1 MKKVSFFFAGITS
14 YMLICYTLL
23 FAIYMIFNTNPF
35 LYYGSRSLQT
45 MYQIKGY
52 INATTIQKPRL
63 LIFSGSNSIYG
74 FDSSIIKENT
84 PFYPINFATN
94 AAVPINFHI
103 DKIIQNAKSGD
114 YVFLPLEFTYY
125 TKTEPKDDQYY
136 IHNMLLWGD
145 GYNNKY
151 ISIVSIIKIYISAT
165 APSNIYKV
173 LQPRWRKEQTSIDNP
188 IQQWQEHI
196 KNEGIGHESLNAYGD
211 SGYHEGETK
220 KNIYNTYFTDDI
232 KISNFFISEYK
243 RLESFAKQNN
253 IKI

>member
-103 DKIIQNAKSGD
+103 DKIIQNAKNGD
-114 YVFLPLEFTYY
+114 YIFLPLEFEYY
-125 TKTEPKDDQYY
+125 AENKPKDNQVY
-136 IHNMLLWGD
+136 IHNM
-145 GYNNKY
+145 
-151 ISIVSIIKIYISAT
+151 
-165 APSNIYKV
+165 
-173 LQPRWRKEQTSIDNP
+173 
-188 IQQWQEHI
+188 
-196 KNEGIGHESLNAYGD
+196 
-211 SGYHEGETK
+211 
-220 KNIYNTYFTDDI
+220 
-232 KISNFFISEYK
+232 
-243 RLESFAKQNN
+243 
-253 IKI
+253 